1 MLTCKEA
8 SFLAS
13 KEMDS
18 TLSWREKMALRL
30 HVGLCNMCRR
40 YLRDLKRLRVMMRRA
55 GIAGQTLLP
64 TTATL
69 SEKARER
76 IKQALNNAAQFHR

>member
-13 KEMDS
+13 KEMDG

-30 HVGLCNMCRR
+30 HVGMCDMCRR

-55 GIAGQTLLP
+55 GIVGQTLLP

-76 IKQALNNAAQFHR
+76 IKQALNNAAQFHK

>member
-13 KEMDS
+13 KEMDG

-30 HVGLCNMCRR
+30 HVGMCNMCRR

-69 SEKARER
+69 PEKARER